1 MAGAVCGSS
10 DLNTRMHRFAALDL
24 QNEHYLEDLEAGVTI
39 SNIIDAELM
48 PKFER
53 DYKRIFGLT
62 KNQHFSFRIRG
73 LQEHPTNPGLKD
85 NHYVLKRYVT
95 DFYPRRKINADLS

>member
-1 MAGAVCGSS
+1 
-10 DLNTRMHRFAALDL
+10 MHRFAALDL
-24 QNEHYLEDLEAGVTI
+24 QNEHYLEDTDAGVTI

-62 KNQHFSFRIRG
+62 KNQQFSFRIRG
-73 LQEHPTNPGLKD
+73 LREHPTNPRLRD

-95 DFYPRRKINADLS
+95 NCHPRRRIDADIS